1 MNICVVHPRASF
13 KSAKRLAVALQCEA
27 FNPFKMNSLD
37 FTKYDL
43 VINYGVSLPIHTK
56 AIVNSTLAVVA
67 CVNKLITFRK
77 LAAVGVP
84 TVKFAQFKKEVPTSW
99 ETVVCREDAT
109 AHSNAGLSYVNSGE
123 PLPDSELYTE
133 YYDHKFEFRIVVLK
147 GKVVGRYLKEEN
159 KSHEWEFNS
168 MDKAGFGVMDA
179 VCIKA
184 AAALGIDFV
193 GFDVLSNSQ
202 NDFRILEANSG
213 PIMTPEVLKAMKK
226 EFANA

>member
-27 FNPFKMNSLD
+27 FNPFKMGSID
-37 FTKYDL
+37 FTKYD
-43 VINYGVSLPIHTK
+43 VVVNYGVSLPIKFK
-56 AIVNSTLAVVA
+56 AIVNHPAAVLG

-77 LAAVGVP
+77 LKAVGVP
-84 TVKFAQFKKEVPTSW
+84 TVAFAQFKKDVPASW
-99 ETVVCREDAT
+99 ETVVCREVADG
-109 AHSNAGLSYVNSGE
+109 HSNKGMSYVNSGE
-123 PLPDSELYTE
+123 PFPDSALYTE

-159 KSHEWEFNS
+159 KSNEWEFNS
-168 MDKAGFGVMDA
+168 MDKTGFGVMDT
-179 VCIKA
+179 VCTKA

-193 GFDVLSNSQ
+193 GFDVLANSQ

-213 PIMTPEVLKAMKK
+213 PIMTHEVLKAMKK